1 MDIRPIVSYRKVMAT
16 LLTPQ
21 FGARFQLDRLAVD
34 DAVACYSARIYL
46 PEVQHQYQ
54 VRISVH
60 TGDCEVT
67 EQGSIPPGAAPVA
80 PWVHKHLVALSRQLF
95 RSAKRDSIWQ
105 RRVMRWHGAPEA
117 AATAHAAQAIAS

>member
-1 MDIRPIVSYRKVMAT
+1 MDIRPIVSYRIFMAT

-46 PEVQHQYQ
+46 PEVQHQYK

-60 TGDCEVT
+60 TGDCEIT
-67 EQGSIPPGAAPVA
+67 EEDSIPPGAPAVA
-80 PWVHKHLVALSRQLF
+80 PWVHKHLVALSRQIF
-95 RSAKRDSIWQ
+95 RSAKKDSIWQ
-105 RRVMRWHGAPEA
+105 RRVMRWHGAPELA
-117 AATAHAAQAIAS
+117 AHSPQLSAS